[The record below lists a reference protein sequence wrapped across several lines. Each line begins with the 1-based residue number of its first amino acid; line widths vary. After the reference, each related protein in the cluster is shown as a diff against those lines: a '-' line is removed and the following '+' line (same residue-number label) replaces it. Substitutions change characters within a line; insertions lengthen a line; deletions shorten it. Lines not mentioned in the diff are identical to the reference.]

1 MMLFVPPDPWSDN
14 IGIGSGF
21 SVFSFRGNVFIPCG
35 FSPLSSVVLGL
46 VVTSLV
52 FPELHIQPFFGS
64 LEAMHAGRS

>member
-1 MMLFVPPDPWSDN
+1 MLFVPPDPWSDN

-21 SVFSFRGNVFIPCG
+21 SVFSFRGNVFIP
-35 FSPLSSVVLGL
+35 SSVVLGL